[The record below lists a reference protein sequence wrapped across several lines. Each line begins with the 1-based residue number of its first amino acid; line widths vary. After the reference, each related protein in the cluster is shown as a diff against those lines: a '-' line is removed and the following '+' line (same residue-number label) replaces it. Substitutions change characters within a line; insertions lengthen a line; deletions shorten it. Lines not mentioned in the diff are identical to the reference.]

1 MIILLSTSLLSAIH
15 IATFVLYQHAAF
27 FIKLIGMKRK
37 TKS

>member
-1 MIILLSTSLLSAIH
+1 MHALLLSTSLLLAIH

-27 FIKLIGMKRK
+27 YKLIGMKGK